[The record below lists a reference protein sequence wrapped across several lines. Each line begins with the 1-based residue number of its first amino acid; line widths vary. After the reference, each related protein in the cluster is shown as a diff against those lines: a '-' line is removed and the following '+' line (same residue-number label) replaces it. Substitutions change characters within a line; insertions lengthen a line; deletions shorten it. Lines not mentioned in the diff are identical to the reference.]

1 MSSQI
6 SGSNNI
12 IDNQLFEIDPV
23 SRTYG
28 IVGETVG
35 NTLNTNY
42 SFLQINN
49 YASGYPLRYDTIVIH
64 FPINYTFDQYIGFY
78 LKSYAF
84 DYKNVNT
91 YDLCDFYF
99 DITNYLTS
107 NLIEYTNPP
116 MLYQQVLWGKQI
128 TILIPAL
135 YAISNQRQNNIVIPN
150 SVNYNLTGG
159 IGLSQQSPIFLEFSF
174 INISQTIN
182 NVKTYLL
189 APQILTNVPQIPD
202 FQQLGVMIQPA
213 TDGDYFQI
221 FGVFN
226 NNIADFNMWM
236 NNSVYL
242 GNNYYVNY
250 IITTYE
256 QNIRINSLVITVT
269 NNFNNP
275 TPFRP
280 IIKNSSTTA
289 VIDVEMD
296 IIDAVDGST
305 IVRRA
310 SYGML
315 QDEVSKYSLNLTKI
329 NLASATLPRIYN
341 LKSAISSSSLSSIS
355 PVNNIETVQVPFAV
369 LISNVNLI
377 AQSDNVVVG
386 NTLYYGDGKI
396 QILIKPFDNII
407 KFTIAQSVI
416 TQNNTTGPNY
426 FDLTSYGQIQLV
438 FKNSQIEDDFQIYT
452 NNGDVNLANGV
463 VVFLIPESKISDIRT
478 IYASGINIFYI
489 TATQQ
494 NITTVIYSGLFE
506 LYDSVT
512 NINNLTI
519 AATTQLSISSSSALI
534 SSSPINATPIIT
546 ALNTS
551 LVATTPAITITSAT
565 FLNKNPVSTNTNP

>member
-1 MSSQI
+1 
-6 SGSNNI
+6 
-12 IDNQLFEIDPV
+12 
-23 SRTYG
+23 
-28 IVGETVG
+28 
-35 NTLNTNY
+35 
-42 SFLQINN
+42 
-49 YASGYPLRYDTIVIH
+49 
-64 FPINYTFDQYIGFY
+64 
-78 LKSYAF
+78 
-84 DYKNVNT
+84 
-91 YDLCDFYF
+91 
-99 DITNYLTS
+99 
-107 NLIEYTNPP
+107 